1 MGKYMEKMFTTDVD
15 FFNTYYVLDP
25 LTNKPKKDITPEEM
39 KEF

>member
-1 MGKYMEKMFTTDVD
+1 MEKMFTTDAD

-25 LTNKPKKDITPEEM
+25 LTNKPKKQITAEEM